1 MLRGRCSV
9 CEVLTGMSCGMSM
22 SCGISKSCAQ
32 SRLSTNLSLTHAHTH
47 TCRLRDTPSLSPVSY
62 ATLPTSAPPTV
73 AEDDWHMRGTGSS
86 ACHASHSGALRI
98 SAAKTALKSQLLIG
112 QGNSVWSNMCVAHV
126 TWSSQQLHLKDGSVY
141 KNVPH
146 TDDGTSDHMLVCE
159 LQHDST
165 IARVPDDTGSPRRSP
180 ALLLSWGPKDDK
192 HRLFLAG
199 RDGAVVLE
207 WYIQVSR
214 VIELRVAQLYQ
225 QTQHK
230 MHLYHARKQARQS
243 FRLIRRAED
252 FELKHL
258 RAEQAHSDA
267 TDTHSFMEARHH
279 GVHHV
284 EQHMHLVPNPPHT
297 YTCNT
302 LQPHASSTQ
311 PATHMHTPS
320 QIHTNT
326 HQHTHKDKQ

>member
-1 MLRGRCSV
+1 
-9 CEVLTGMSCGMSM
+9 
-22 SCGISKSCAQ
+22 
-32 SRLSTNLSLTHAHTH
+32 
-47 TCRLRDTPSLSPVSY
+47 
-62 ATLPTSAPPTV
+62 
-73 AEDDWHMRGTGSS
+73 MRGTGSS

-207 WYIQVSR
+207 WYIQVSCVAVCCSVLRCVAVCCGVLQCVAVCAVMLEWYIQVSR